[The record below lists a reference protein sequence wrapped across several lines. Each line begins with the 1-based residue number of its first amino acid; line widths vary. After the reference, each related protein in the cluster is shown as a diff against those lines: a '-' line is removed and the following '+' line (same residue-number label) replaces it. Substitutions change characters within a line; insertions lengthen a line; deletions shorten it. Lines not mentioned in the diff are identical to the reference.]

1 MTFKWGWSDH
11 HLQVLIL
18 LEGLK
23 ISPQNPQNH
32 RVDESWSSL
41 IILGGTPLK
50 TNGWNLWS
58 YPLGSKESS
67 LVLQTTDFWFQ
78 SHVSWLRGEVFLF
91 QRFQMALGS
100 SKKNWGGIRSLPP
113 LNHWIVS
120 KSWDPILHLPLTSP
134 IVFGGKDWFASL
146 LGLSSWYISPTRQG
160 APGS

>member
-1 MTFKWGWSDH
+1 MGVIRSPLTSPDPLGR
-11 HLQVLIL
+11 
-18 LEGLK
+18 LENQ
-23 ISPQNPQNH
+23 PP
-32 RVDESWSSL
+32 ESSKSQGRWIL
-41 IILGGTPLK
+41 IIPDHLGGYTPE
-50 TNGWNLWS
+50 NQRMEPVVIPPWFQG
-58 YPLGSKESS
+58 EF